1 MTLALVF
8 AAMTVAV
15 VVPLL
20 LPLLRGGSKGES
32 ADPELAIYRDQLTE
46 LKLDTERGL
55 LTGEEAGAAEIEIK
69 RRMLAAANRAKGSES
84 EAPKPGWPRE
94 RIAMAVIAGLIPLGA
109 AALYLAV
116 GSPGEPDQPFATRG
130 PAAAAATAAAGHSDQ
145 DMAAAVARL
154 ADRLARQP
162 DDLGGWVLL
171 ARSYLAAGTYD
182 KAVDAYRHAFALD
195 RNDPEI
201 SGGFAEALVN
211 AAGGTVTPEALL
223 LFQQLSQERPDEAR
237 TRYYLGLAAAQAG
250 EGRRALEIWVG
261 LEADSPEGMPWQGAL
276 RERIAAA
283 AKEFGIDPK
292 TVEPEHIAPRTPVAS
307 TAASAGSAATAAQG
321 GAQATEAAPAG
332 LSNEQMT
339 MVQAMVARLAARLES
354 NPNDLEGWGRLGRSY
369 RVLGESARS
378 RDALAKAVAL
388 DPGNAALVGEY
399 ADAILAAPDGNAP
412 LPDKS
417 VDTMRKKLASESS
430 DPQALWYVGLAE
442 ARAKKA
448 DEAKAMWT
456 KLLGLLPPDDA
467 GHATVKAALD
477 DLSAT
482 P

>member
-1 MTLALVF
+1 
-8 AAMTVAV
+8 MTVAV

-20 LPLLRGGSKGES
+20 LPLLRGGTKGES

-46 LKLDTERGL
+46 LKHDMERGL

-69 RRMLAAANRAKGSES
+69 RRMLSAANRAEGSES

-116 GSPGEPDQPFATRG
+116 GSPGEPDHPFAARG
-130 PAAAAATAAAGHSDQ
+130 PAATAAAGHSDQ
-145 DMAAAVARL
+145 DMAAAVGRL
-154 ADRLARQP
+154 AERLARHP

-171 ARSYLAAGTYD
+171 ARSYMAAGTYD

-223 LFQQLSQERPDEAR
+223 LFQQLSQERPDEPR
-237 TRYYLGLAAAQAG
+237 NRYYLGLAAAQAG
-250 EGRRALEIWVG
+250 EGHRALEIWLG
-261 LEADSPEGMPWQGAL
+261 LEADSPEGLPWQGAL
-276 RERIAAA
+276 RERIDAA

-292 TVEPEHIAPRTPVAS
+292 TVKPERIAPRAPVES
-307 TAASAGSAATAAQG
+307 ASAGSVAGSPRADGPRAMETARN
-321 GAQATEAAPAG
+321 AP
-332 LSNEQMT
+332 SDDQMT
-339 MVQAMVARLAARLES
+339 MIQGMVARLATRLES
-354 NPNDLEGWGRLGRSY
+354 NPNDLEGWTRLGRSY
-369 RVLGESARS
+369 RVLGENARS
-378 RDALAKAVAL
+378 RDAFAKAVAL
-388 DPGNAALVGEY
+388 DPGNAALVGDY
-399 ADAILAAPDGNAP
+399 ADAILAAPDGNTP

-417 VDTMRKKLASESS
+417 VDTMRKKLASGSS

-442 ARAKKA
+442 ARAKNA
-448 DEAKAMWT
+448 NEAKAMWT

-477 DLSAT
+477 DLRAT